1 MHVNGVDDLILYV
14 ASSPDEVRTDR
25 IASCRAVHYFYKP
38 LILRG
43 KSLNRKERFRYT
55 FFLVSTLFHALI
67 QIYTP
72 LLFLQSRWC
81 MHAIEI
87 VSHMLREQVRLPRFV

>member
-1 MHVNGVDDLILYV
+1 MHVNGVGDLILYV

-87 VSHMLREQVRLPRFV
+87 VSHMLREQVR